1 MSTQSRSGY
10 ARKQVS
16 KTDRSSFE
24 DDSRPCIRVYNED
37 QLPQKRNHSQDLSSD
52 MKPDFVEDTFS
63 KHLKKLN
70 EIFNSAILPTS
81 APEIVNSKTEE
92 MLEIQTQ
99 SPIELVKEVV
109 TEIDKANKLTI
120 SQIKVL
126 EKYGIEWNVDPWKYE
141 PKSRSSS
148 YSHRNSKRDFRSR
161 HQRAFSARFVR
172 RFDEVNIE
180 ELAAETPKT
189 RKPWGLF
196 KGFVIKKLASVV
208 SIKKDLVAQARLYQ
222 STN

>member
-16 KTDRSSFE
+16 KSDRSSFQ

-37 QLPQKRNHSQDLSSD
+37 QLPQKRNHSQDLNSD
-52 MKPDFVEDTFS
+52 TKPDFAEDTFS
-63 KHLKKLN
+63 KHLKKLE
-70 EIFNSAILPTS
+70 EIFNSAILPAS
-81 APEIVNSKTEE
+81 MPEVSSSKTEE
-92 MLEIQTQ
+92 MLEMQTQ
-99 SPIELVKEVV
+99 SPMELVKEVV
-109 TEIDKANKLTI
+109 TEIDKANKLTM

-141 PKSRSSS
+141 PRSRSSS
-148 YSHRNSKRDFRSR
+148 CSYRNSRREFRFR

-172 RFDEVNIE
+172 RFDEVNVDEI
-180 ELAAETPKT
+180 AAETPKI

-196 KGFVIKKLASVV
+196 KGFVIKKLASEV
-208 SIKKDLVAQARLYQ
+208 SIKKDIVAQARLYQ